1 MSSRRPLALFNGSYL
16 GPKPTGIG
24 VVARDLVA
32 ALDPERVPLL
42 DPRPPEPDEPRVSGD
57 PGPFRLAG
65 RPHSIPIPTNLS
77 PAEGS
82 RAHLRRLLWTQ
93 NQLPALIRQHGNP
106 LLLSP
111 LPEAPLLR
119 GVRSVVLA
127 HDLLPLRFPQPTPL
141 LAYHL
146 GYVPLVLHQAAAV
159 LCNSEA
165 TAREVH
171 GRLRVPASRLVPIR
185 LGFDPGGLR
194 PLDLEREPFF
204 LVLGR
209 HDPHKNLA
217 RVLRAFALVREP
229 QANLQLVGP
238 HDRRYTPKLQVL
250 AAELGIAER
259 CRWIPWVGDA
269 ERLQLLNRCRAL
281 IIASLWEGFGLPAL
295 EAMACGTAVIAARAG
310 ALPEVVGPV
319 GQLVDPLRPE
329 AIAAAMAAVLADTGL
344 LDRARREGPARA
356 SGFDWRRTAAEV
368 TRLLEEL
375 Q

>member
-42 DPRPPEPDEPRVSGD
+42 DPRPPEPDEPRVSGE

-329 AIAAAMAAVLADTGL
+329 AIAAAMAAVLADNGL

>member
-329 AIAAAMAAVLADTGL
+329 AIAAAMAAVLADNGL

>member
-1 MSSRRPLALFNGSYL
+1 MSTRRPLALFNGSYL

-159 LCNSEA
+159 LCVA
-165 TAREVH
+165 
-171 GRLRVPASRLVPIR
+171 
-185 LGFDPGGLR
+185 GL
-194 PLDLEREPFF
+194 F
-204 LVLGR
+204 
-209 HDPHKNLA
+209 KKS
-217 RVLRAFALVREP
+217 RVLP
-229 QANLQLVGP
+229 
-238 HDRRYTPKLQVL
+238 
-250 AAELGIAER
+250 
-259 CRWIPWVGDA
+259 
-269 ERLQLLNRCRAL
+269 
-281 IIASLWEGFGLPAL
+281 LP
-295 EAMACGTAVIAARAG
+295 
-310 ALPEVVGPV
+310 LPPSF
-319 GQLVDPLRPE
+319 
-329 AIAAAMAAVLADTGL
+329 
-344 LDRARREGPARA
+344 RRECDRSA
-356 SGFDWRRTAAEV
+356 
-368 TRLLEEL
+368 
-375 Q
+375 